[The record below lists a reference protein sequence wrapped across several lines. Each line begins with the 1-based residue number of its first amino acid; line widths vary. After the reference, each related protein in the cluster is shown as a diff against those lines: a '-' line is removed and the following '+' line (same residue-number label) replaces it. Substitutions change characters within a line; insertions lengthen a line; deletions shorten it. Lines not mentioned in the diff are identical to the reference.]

1 MNQQEAI
8 ASAAQRRA
16 QSDGSGGADS
26 HANSCSSSSSSSSSS
41 SKNNHTSKNDDV
53 LSMLT
58 AATAEVVRFP
68 KGRKVLDGH
77 RAFMDDNPQLFAW
90 PLLASPDDAA
100 KAVPEDPSW
109 LYSLGRDGLVYT
121 DFFLN
126 YTRQVLEMAVCP
138 NGEKKQIPWLALP
151 GYQLFLELYT
161 PLLQI
166 GLLDS
171 VSAAATA
178 NTKTKKSGGS
188 TTVTATSV
196 VAPGAT
202 GRSGSSSSSSS
213 GSSAHGIVG
222 KPSDAAALE
231 QRWVD
236 KFAPQEQPR
245 PSSYQIAQVMEM
257 GFSRAEALVV
267 LVCTATVSSEF
278 ERSKG
283 AADASG
289 QVKALVF
296 TLFCYGVM
304 HECMYLLLKC
314 KCADVHTCI
323 LIMVQCIQ

>member
-16 QSDGSGGADS
+16 RLHGDGSAADS
-26 HANSCSSSSSSSSSS
+26 HADPSSGSSSNDSSSSTGSSTGSNNS
-41 SKNNHTSKNDDV
+41 SKTNNTKNDDV

-58 AATAEVVRFP
+58 AASAEVVRFP

-100 KAVPEDPSW
+100 RAVPEDPSW

-171 VSAAATA
+171 VSAAAAA
-178 NTKTKKSGGS
+178 NTKKNFGS
-188 TTVTATSV
+188 STVTATV

-202 GRSGSSSSSSS
+202 ARGGGGSGGSGGSGSTTGS
-213 GSSAHGIVG
+213 GTTASGVVG
-222 KPSDAAALE
+222 KVSDAAALE

-283 AADASG
+283 LADASG
-289 QVKALVF
+289 KV
-296 TLFCYGVM
+296 C
-304 HECMYLLLKC
+304 E
-314 KCADVHTCI
+314 
-323 LIMVQCIQ
+323 